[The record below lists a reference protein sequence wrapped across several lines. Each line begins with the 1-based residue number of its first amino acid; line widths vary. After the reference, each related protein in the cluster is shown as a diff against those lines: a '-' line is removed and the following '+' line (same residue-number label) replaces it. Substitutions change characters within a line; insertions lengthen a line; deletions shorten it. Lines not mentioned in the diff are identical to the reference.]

1 MPDIRLRQ
9 SARFPRGT
17 VQVSVPDVF
26 ADWAAPGWVE
36 TPEAAP
42 LAPAYEVTLD
52 WRTSD
57 GAIDETQALATAV
70 MIALGSDLL
79 ADVRDELPDPMSND
93 RRGWWADMD
102 AEQIWGGWPLGTR
115 FWEMRRDAVR
125 DINYQFGSTMVKAE
139 NFVREAIRPFVTA
152 GIISKFT
159 VTVDKVTSERIDV
172 LIVLIR
178 AQAPAISLRYAY
190 LWDQIGRS
198 APLAD
203 PFR

>member
-1 MPDIRLRQ
+1 
-9 SARFPRGT
+9 
-17 VQVSVPDVF
+17 
-26 ADWAAPGWVE
+26 
-36 TPEAAP
+36 
-42 LAPAYEVTLD
+42 
-52 WRTSD
+52 
-57 GAIDETQALATAV
+57 
-70 MIALGSDLL
+70 
-79 ADVRDELPDPMSND
+79 
-93 RRGWWADMD
+93 
-102 AEQIWGGWPLGTR
+102 
-115 FWEMRRDAVR
+115 
-125 DINYQFGSTMVKAE
+125 
-139 NFVREAIRPFVTA
+139 VTA